1 MKLNRT
7 TVLAVVL
14 VVETA
19 AIAVL
24 LTDRFRMAHRRL
36 VPVTLDPLQLAVE
49 YDASDQRF
57 EELVKTNPE
66 WMHYRAPV
74 QNAMSILSA
83 CALIKRTNYV
93 RILIDNGADV
103 DEALQWHKRFGTEES
118 IALLHQIN
126 NEVKGRGDS
135 GTKTNPPAQQ
145 P

>member
-1 MKLNRT
+1 MKLKRT
-7 TVLAVVL
+7 TILAIALAVETVL
-14 VVETA
+14 IV
-19 AIAVL
+19 VL
-24 LTDRFRMAHRRL
+24 LIDRFRMPARRL
-36 VPVTLDPLQLAVE
+36 VSAYPGPLQLAMQ
-49 YDASDQRF
+49 YDASDERF
-57 EELVKTNPE
+57 EELVKTKPE
-66 WMHYRAPV
+66 WMGYRAPGL
-74 QNAMSILSA
+74 NPMSILSA

-103 DEALQWHKRFGTEES
+103 DEALEWHKRFGTEES